1 MLIYRL
7 TIDVSAKSFEQIV
20 RQCTP
25 EHLVLVGARSLG
37 QISQDKIDEAS
48 RQIVEDETR
57 EHARVNGEDE
67 DDIPR
72 RLTQPRYANG
82 KRDKGIFDL
91 GPAGHFATV
100 ARTKSR
106 LSC

>member
-48 RQIVEDETR
+48 TRLARQPT
-57 EHARVNGEDE
+57 
-67 DDIPR
+67 
-72 RLTQPRYANG
+72 
-82 KRDKGIFDL
+82 FC
-91 GPAGHFATV
+91 
-100 ARTKSR
+100 
-106 LSC
+106 SCDRCSKYGL